1 MSSNIGKRPFLRQG
15 LQWLYR
21 KKGMKGDCPYYVYK
35 RGTVMKHRSLIIK
48 YDVETPPNASNG
60 KNFILTW
67 TKRVTLGR

>member
-21 KKGMKGDCPYYVYK
+21 KKGMKGDCPSYVYI
-35 RGTVMKHRSLIIK
+35 RGKVMKHRSLIILH
-48 YDVETPPNASNG
+48 DVGSHPNARNG

-67 TKRVTLGR
+67 TKRVKLWR